1 MFFTGLIITTNIF
14 VFKSLGAE
22 MLLMINFE
30 GVFILKESLL
40 AYYQLSKNKEIS
52 GFSDLFLQ
60 IIETALK
67 ILQWLQIGVIHGN
80 IFSTTPVDA
89 LLILKL
95 QSYVCALYAQ
105 TKQYFKY
112 KTSIEQFVKL
122 YPALSSNEVQLL
134 NEDKC
139 CICWNLLNIG
149 ESCKITCGHVLHIE
163 CIWKWMLRNTE
174 RRCPMCKQNFLQPL
188 EGERNSLASWI
199 NSVFRRSNQ
208 TNQDITRIREMFP
221 HLTEI
226 DIIIEIE
233 RTGSVQAAIDSFLGD

>member
-1 MFFTGLIITTNIF
+1 MDNKLKNLEEFNLAIMFFTGLIITTNIF

-139 CICWNLLNIG
+139 CIC
-149 ESCKITCGHVLHIE
+149 
-163 CIWKWMLRNTE
+163 
-174 RRCPMCKQNFLQPL
+174 
-188 EGERNSLASWI
+188 
-199 NSVFRRSNQ
+199 
-208 TNQDITRIREMFP
+208 
-221 HLTEI
+221 
-226 DIIIEIE
+226 
-233 RTGSVQAAIDSFLGD
+233 